1 MSFLRW
7 KNLKIGLKYNFAL
20 FTTILLVIF
29 AAAYVTMS
37 LYQIRDAIDE
47 IQTVSSRA
55 VQLTQMSA
63 IFKSKELVILDY
75 ISLPR
80 ERLVNE
86 YKALQEEFNALQESL
101 RANIHTRDGFDMFSI
116 IEKNNETVDD
126 AFHNEIIPKSEEE
139 AIMAIVKVSGLRDP
153 TELLFERIKDEVDE
167 EMELVIH
174 AASQDVQNAIVS
186 LIISIISALTLGT
199 VIVFLI
205 SRNISRNLYKVV
217 NVLNQI
223 SDGNLNVET
232 IRFDGKDEVAQLS
245 GSINKTLLELKGIIR
260 GIKEA
265 ADKVESES
273 TEMKRVAVE
282 GNSGIGHIS
291 DTMTQMS
298 AGAEEQASSASDIAG
313 SISALSGL
321 IETANQNQE
330 DLQNSS
336 EDILKVVG
344 NGTRQ
349 MEDSV
354 DKMQQIHDVFQDTV
368 QKVRIFDERLDKIS
382 DLIQIINTIA
392 KQTNLLALNAAIEAA
407 RAGEAGKG
415 FAVVSDEIRKLS
427 EQVAKSVREITD
439 MVTRIQA
446 ESKFIADSLENGY
459 ENVREGTANI
469 QVTGEIFNRIQSEVY
484 SMVDKVN
491 HVSAG
496 LEEISDNVQKVN
508 TAVEN
513 VAAISE
519 ENSAGIE
526 ETAAS
531 ISRQN
536 ELMNTIADNA
546 GVLSLSAE
554 RLKQMTGRFQV

>member
-1 MSFLRW
+1 
-7 KNLKIGLKYNFAL
+7 
-20 FTTILLVIF
+20 
-29 AAAYVTMS
+29 
-37 LYQIRDAIDE
+37 
-47 IQTVSSRA
+47 
-55 VQLTQMSA
+55 
-63 IFKSKELVILDY
+63 
-75 ISLPR
+75 
-80 ERLVNE
+80 
-86 YKALQEEFNALQESL
+86 
-101 RANIHTRDGFDMFSI
+101 
-116 IEKNNETVDD
+116 
-126 AFHNEIIPKSEEE
+126 
-139 AIMAIVKVSGLRDP
+139 
-153 TELLFERIKDEVDE
+153 
-167 EMELVIH
+167 
-174 AASQDVQNAIVS
+174 
-186 LIISIISALTLGT
+186 
-199 VIVFLI
+199 
-205 SRNISRNLYKVV
+205 
-217 NVLNQI
+217 
-223 SDGNLNVET
+223 
-232 IRFDGKDEVAQLS
+232 
-245 GSINKTLLELKGIIR
+245 
-260 GIKEA
+260 
-265 ADKVESES
+265 
-273 TEMKRVAVE
+273 MKRVAVE

-321 IETANQNQE
+321 IETANQNQD

>member
-321 IETANQNQE
+321 IETANQNQD